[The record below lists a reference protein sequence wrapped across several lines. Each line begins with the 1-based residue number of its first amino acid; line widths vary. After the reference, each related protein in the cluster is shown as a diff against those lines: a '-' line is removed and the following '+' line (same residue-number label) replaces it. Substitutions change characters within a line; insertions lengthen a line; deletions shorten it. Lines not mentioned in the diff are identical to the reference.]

1 MKTSNTAHLGQL
13 TEFFIEFLL
22 FIYGLPTLKHMK
34 RIIGV
39 GVKFTFLLHG
49 LERKTKGFIVGSLQI
64 LAVATV
70 ILELH

>member
-1 MKTSNTAHLGQL
+1 MVCG
-13 TEFFIEFLL
+13 LL
-22 FIYGLPTLKHMK
+22 YSHQSIIGVA
-34 RIIGV
+34 IIGV

-49 LERKTKGFIVGSLQI
+49 LERKAKGFIVGSLQI

>member
-1 MKTSNTAHLGQL
+1 MVGV
-13 TEFFIEFLL
+13 I
-22 FIYGLPTLKHMK
+22 IIVVGVRIIGVGV

-49 LERKTKGFIVGSLQI
+49 LERKAKGFIVGSLQR

-70 ILELH
+70 ILDLH

>member
-1 MKTSNTAHLGQL
+1 MYADRIEDASVAVEKRRIMTWQKGQL
-13 TEFFIEFLL
+13 
-22 FIYGLPTLKHMK
+22 
-34 RIIGV
+34 IIGV

-49 LERKTKGFIVGSLQI
+49 LERKAKGIIVASLQI